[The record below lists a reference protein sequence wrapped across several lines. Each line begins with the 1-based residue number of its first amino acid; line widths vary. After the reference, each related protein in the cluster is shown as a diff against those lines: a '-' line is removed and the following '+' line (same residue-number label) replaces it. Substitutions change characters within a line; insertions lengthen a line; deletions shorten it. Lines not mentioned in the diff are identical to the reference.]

1 MALTLDVLADGLT
14 YLVAAD
20 DILRS
25 LANHLS
31 GFQRL
36 TIDKMDFLRSS
47 VNAINDKAVAV
58 FLQSAT
64 LLIEVEAVTDDFR
77 LLSHR
82 ATLAHHVV
90 VDACLW
96 VAGRDENLFEID
108 IAVGGCRAFLL
119 HTDHLNLLHQ
129 VLVIGIH
136 SIETIHHVGDVILA
150 VGGTIEEL
158 EERIEQLQAL
168 ACLVRLVG
176 TEHALRLVDDHDGVR
191 GGEDV
196 DRTARAEFIT
206 TGEDDTGGGISG
218 TSFLVLVLVERGV
231 EGLCV
236 DNHHVYAGIGGERI
250 YLGKL
255 L

>member
-1 MALTLDVLADGLT
+1 MVDEEQRQHLDVLGIQLALALDVLADGLT

-20 DILRS
+20 NILCS

-31 GFQRL
+31 RFQGL
-36 TIDKMDFLRSS
+36 TIDEMDFLRSS
-47 VNAINDKAVAV
+47 INAVNDEAVTV
-58 FLQSAT
+58 LLQSAT
-64 LLIEVEAVTDDFR
+64 LLIEVEAIADDFR
-77 LLSHR
+77 LLGHR

-96 VAGRDENLFEID
+96 VAGRDDNLFEID

-129 VLVIGIH
+129 VLVVSIH
-136 SIETIHHVGDVILA
+136 SIETIHHIGDVILA
-150 VGGTIEEL
+150 MGGTVEEL

-196 DRTARAEFIT
+196 DRTA
-206 TGEDDTGGGISG
+206 
-218 TSFLVLVLVERGV
+218 
-231 EGLCV
+231 
-236 DNHHVYAGIGGERI
+236 
-250 YLGKL
+250 
-255 L
+255 